1 MFKID
6 SLSQKLSSRAKFLNI
21 KLQIPFRNVVKGY
34 GRMRLTS
41 MEAEEMLKTADID
54 TDGLISY
61 EEFVKLFCGKA

>member
-1 MFKID
+1 MK
-6 SLSQKLSSRAKFLNI
+6 I

-54 TDGLISY
+54 TDGTISY
-61 EEFVKLFCGKA
+61 EEFVKIFCGKA

>member
-1 MFKID
+1 M
-6 SLSQKLSSRAKFLNI
+6 QFLKI